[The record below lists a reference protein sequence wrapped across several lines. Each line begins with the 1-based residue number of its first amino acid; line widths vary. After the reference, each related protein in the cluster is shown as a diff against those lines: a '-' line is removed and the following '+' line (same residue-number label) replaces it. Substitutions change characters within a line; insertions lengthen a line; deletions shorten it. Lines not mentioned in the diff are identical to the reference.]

1 MESRKPSLLEYYLN
15 ILKSL
20 EKLKSPNLNDIQE
33 KTNSEEAFLKRA
45 MVFLEKQNLICKEN
59 VENETIYMT
68 TPRGDRVTR
77 YFKEMPQEAHQEQ
90 FSLA

>member
-1 MESRKPSLLEYYLN
+1 MESRKPSLLELYIN

-20 EKLKSPNLNDIQE
+20 EELKSSNLVDIQE
-33 KTNSEEAFLKRA
+33 KTNFEEAFLKHA
-45 MVFLEKQNLICKEN
+45 MAFLEKQDLIRKEN
-59 VENETIYMT
+59 IKNETIYMN

-77 YFKEMPQEAHQEQ
+77 YFKEMPQAHQEQ